1 MTLIFKGHHN
11 KIVCVYLYI
20 YIFFFVMPFP
30 IRKRQTRN
38 NAICLLQ
45 VEVSSTTVSS
55 PPCTANCR
63 MRGYNRG
70 ADLCQTFVDTT

>member
-1 MTLIFKGHHN
+1 
-11 KIVCVYLYI
+11 
-20 YIFFFVMPFP
+20 MPFP